1 MTGSRFRQIADEVRN
16 RIALGDV
23 GAGASLES
31 EAALGG
37 RYAASRMTIRKA
49 LEILRDEGLVESRQG
64 AGWFVAGTSF
74 HQTLALG
81 TFRHAA
87 SAVTTAGQHLDRQVV
102 SFAFSAA
109 PDHIAQILDVPAGA
123 DVLRCQSVRSAGG
136 DPLDSSTEWV
146 SGPLA
151 ARLSRA
157 DSADPG
163 IWQSLQRNGS
173 AITSVRQSITAGI
186 AGGSDRELLGT
197 APGAALLLIRRI
209 AIGNGGTPIAL
220 SDHRYLA
227 HRFSLEVEF
236 NGWSGRDDSPPGLRQ
251 EPA

>member
-1 MTGSRFRQIADEVRN
+1 M
-16 RIALGDV
+16 
-23 GAGASLES
+23 
-31 EAALGG
+31 
-37 RYAASRMTIRKA
+37 
-49 LEILRDEGLVESRQG
+49 LRDEGLLESRQG

-87 SAVTTAGQHLDRQVV
+87 SAVTGAGQQLERQVV
-102 SFAFSAA
+102 SFAFIAA
-109 PDHIAQILDVPAGA
+109 PAHIAKILTIPAGA

-146 SGPLA
+146 SGQLA
-151 ARLSRA
+151 AAVSRA

-173 AITSVRQSITAGI
+173 TINSVRQSITAGI
-186 AGGSDRELLGT
+186 AGEPDRELLDTT
-197 APGAALLLIRRI
+197 AGVPLLLIRRV
-209 AIGNGGTPIAL
+209 ALGRQGSPIAL

-236 NGWSGRDDSPPGLRQ
+236 NGWSGHHDSPPGLRQ
-251 EPA
+251 EAG

>member
-1 MTGSRFRQIADEVRN
+1 MTGARFRQIADELRD

-37 RYAASRMTIRKA
+37 RYQASRMTIRKA

-74 HQTLALG
+74 HQALALG

-87 SAVTTAGQHLDRQVV
+87 SAVTTAGQQLDRRVV
-102 SFAFSAA
+102 SFAFGAA
-109 PDHIAQILDVPAGA
+109 PDHIAQILDVAAG
-123 DVLRCQSVRSAGG
+123 DDTLRCESVRSAGG

-146 SGPLA
+146 SGRRA
-151 ARLSRA
+151 ANLSRA

-186 AGGSDRELLGT
+186 AGESDRELLGT
-197 APGAALLLIRRI
+197 APGTALLLIRRI
-209 AIGNGGTPIAL
+209 AIGQDGTPIAL

>member
-1 MTGSRFRQIADEVRN
+1 MIGARFRQIADELRD

-31 EAALGG
+31 EAALGS
-37 RYAASRMTIRKA
+37 RYLASRMTIRKA
-49 LEILRDEGLVESRQG
+49 LEMLRDEGLLESRQG

-87 SAVTTAGQHLDRQVV
+87 SAVTGAGQQLERQVV
-102 SFAFSAA
+102 SFAFIAA
-109 PDHIAQILDVPAGA
+109 PAHIAKILTIPAGA

-146 SGPLA
+146 SGQLA
-151 ARLSRA
+151 AAVSRA

-173 AITSVRQSITAGI
+173 TINSV
-186 AGGSDRELLGT
+186 
-197 APGAALLLIRRI
+197 
-209 AIGNGGTPIAL
+209 
-220 SDHRYLA
+220 
-227 HRFSLEVEF
+227 
-236 NGWSGRDDSPPGLRQ
+236 
-251 EPA
+251 